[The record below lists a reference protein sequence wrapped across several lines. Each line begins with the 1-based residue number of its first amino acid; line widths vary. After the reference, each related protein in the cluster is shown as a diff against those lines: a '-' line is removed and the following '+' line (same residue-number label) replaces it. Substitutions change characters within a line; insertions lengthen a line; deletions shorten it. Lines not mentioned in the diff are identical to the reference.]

1 MKTKE
6 HQTDFCV
13 VGGGL
18 AGICATLA
26 AARHGS
32 KVVLVQDRPM
42 LGGNSSSEIRMCV
55 NGAQGLNVRETGIIE
70 EILLENRFRNPLCN
84 YSIWDSILYEKVRY
98 QPNVTLLLNC
108 SVNSVDM
115 GGNRIHSVRGWQLT
129 SETWHTVYADLFA
142 DCSGD
147 SILAPLSGAEFRIGR
162 EARSEFNEDIEPQ
175 EADQKTMGLS
185 CLIQARE
192 TDIPQAFTP
201 PAWAYQYPSDDNLP
215 YREHHPFTETNFW
228 WIELGGDQDSI
239 HDTEEIRDELLK
251 VAFGVWDHIKNHGD
265 HGAENWALDWIGFL
279 PGKRESRRY
288 VGDIILTQN
297 DVHTGGHFNDLVAY
311 GGWTMDDHHPGGMRW
326 QGQPTIFHPAP
337 SPFGIPYR
345 CLYSRNI
352 ENLFCA
358 GRNISTTHAALSASR
373 VMATCAVLGQAVGT
387 AAAIATQDGLRPR
400 GVYEQRIHELQQ
412 TLMEDD
418 CYIPRNYREVSNLSR
433 QAALTA
439 SEGYPELLRNG
450 IDRPVNGSDNGWTG
464 SLGSWVQYSF
474 NNPKT
479 IRNLRLVF
487 DSDLNRKGETMRF
500 HYPLHMEPA
509 GVPETMI
516 RSFQIEA
523 ANVDGEWQEIAHVR
537 NNYQRL
543 VRIGVGVEAR
553 AVRFIPESNWGSE
566 RAHLFAFEVKE

>member
-1 MKTKE
+1 MRTKE
-6 HQTDFCV
+6 HQADLCI

-26 AARHGS
+26 AARRGA

-55 NGAQGLNVRETGIIE
+55 SGAQGLNVRETGIIE

-108 SVNSVDM
+108 TVTSLDM
-115 GGNRIHSVRGWQLT
+115 DGNRIRAVRGWQMT
-129 SETWHTVYADLFA
+129 SETWHTVHADLFA

-162 EARSEFNEDIEPQ
+162 EARREFNEDIEPQ
-175 EADQKTMGLS
+175 EADLQTMGLS

-192 TDIPQAFTP
+192 TDSPQPFAP
-201 PAWAYQYPSDDNLP
+201 PAWAYQYPSDDDLP
-215 YREHHPFTETNFW
+215 YREHQPFTETNFW

-251 VAFGVWDHIKNHGD
+251 VAYGVWDHIKNHGD
-265 HGAENWALDWIGFL
+265 HGAENWVLDWIGFL

-297 DVHTGGHFNDLVAY
+297 GVRSEGHFNDLVAY
-311 GGWTMDDHHPGGMRW
+311 GGWTMDDHHPGGIRW

-337 SPFGIPYR
+337 SPFGIPFR
-345 CLYSRNI
+345 CLYSKNI

-358 GRNISTTHAALSASR
+358 GRNISTTHAALSAAR
-373 VMATCAVLGQAVGT
+373 VMATCALLGQSVGT
-387 AAAIATQDGLRPR
+387 AAAFAIRNGLKPR
-400 GVYEQRIHELQQ
+400 DIYEKRIGELQQ
-412 TLMEDD
+412 NLMEDD
-418 CYIPRNYREVSNLSR
+418 CYLLWLNREVPDLSR
-433 QAALTA
+433 KAALTA
-439 SEGYPELLRNG
+439 SDGDPEPLRNG
-450 IDRPVNGSDNGWTG
+450 IDRPVYGQDNGWTG
-464 SLGSWVQYSF
+464 GLGSWVQYSF
-474 NNPKT
+474 GTPRK
-479 IRNLRLVF
+479 IKSLRLVF

-500 HYPLHMEPA
+500 HYPLHMDPV
-509 GVPETMI
+509 GVPQTI
-516 RSFQIEA
+516 VRSFRVEA
-523 ANVDGEWQEIAHVR
+523 SSVDGEWQEIVHVT

-543 VRIGVGVEAR
+543 VCIGTDVEAS
-553 AVRFIPESNWGSE
+553 AVRFIPESTWGSE
-566 RAHLFAFEVKE
+566 RAHLFGFEVKE